1 MGIKSLRG
9 PSGRAAFFYK
19 RSHLLIDIL
28 LDAVCVRRLLP
39 QSPRPSVLR
48 RSSPLGSLH
57 SIPSFLL
64 KLLCCIFQ
72 VLADGQML
80 GAGGLAFSA
89 ADALVGF
96 AVAGGAEDKALGVQH
111 SAHLSHGCLLGLIQR
126 PVVLHYRHIVPQ
138 LGQAAHAGKHNKR
151 PRVACRRVN
160 RTRRG
165 CPHAGR

>member
-1 MGIKSLRG
+1 MGIKPLRG
-9 PSGRAAFFYK
+9 PSGCAAFFYK

-48 RSSPLGSLH
+48 RSSY

-80 GAGGLAFSA
+80 GTGGFAFAA
-89 ADALVGF
+89 ADALGGF
-96 AVAGGAEDKALGVQH
+96 AVAGGVGDKALGVQH

-126 PVVLHYRHIVPQ
+126 PVVLHHHHIVPQ
-138 LGQAAHAGKHNKR
+138 LGQAAHAGKHHKR

-160 RTRRG
+160 RTRRD
-165 CPHAGR
+165 CLHAGR

>member
-1 MGIKSLRG
+1 MEIETLRG
-9 PSGRAAFFYK
+9 PSGCAAFFTKDRISLSISCWMPY
-19 RSHLLIDIL
+19 
-28 LDAVCVRRLLP
+28 VCGGSCRRAP
-39 QSPRPSVLR
+39 GPACSGVLR
-48 RSSPLGSLH
+48 PLAAY

-96 AVAGGAEDKALGVQH
+96 AVAGGVGDKALGAQH

-126 PVVLHYRHIVPQ
+126 PVVLHHHHIVPQ
-138 LGQAAHAGKHNKR
+138 LGQAAHAGKHHKR

-160 RTRRG
+160 RTRRD
-165 CPHAGR
+165 CLHAGR